1 MNNKLLIEVG
11 AYDGS
16 NSLKYYNNGYTV
28 YTFEPNKICYNY
40 IKNKTSH
47 LLNYNVINN
56 AVCLYNGETEFNIC
70 KEGGASSLLNFKSDS
85 ELNNIWK
92 NREDIHYSGNSY
104 KVETIRLD
112 TFIENYNLQNK
123 IIDYIHIDAQG
134 VDLDVLKSLGK
145 YIKNFKEG
153 FVEIVIDISKTIYI
167 NQTNNYIGLKL
178 FLEENNFRIYR
189 VEQNDKTMC
198 EYNVY
203 FKNNIYKR

>member
-11 AYDGS
+11 AYDSS

-47 LLNYNVINN
+47 LLNYNVINS

-145 YIKNFKEG
+145 YIKNVKEG
-153 FVEIVIDISKTIYI
+153 GVEIVIDISKTIYI

-189 VEQNDKTMC
+189 VEQNDETMC

-203 FKNNIYKR
+203 FKNNIY